1 MDHAAAARDP
11 DGRSDPIAPDWS
23 AGPFLTYSDGNG
35 RRRFVQLSS
44 SASMSIGRDADCDI
58 SLSWDAAVSR
68 VHAQL
73 DRIGPNWTL
82 VDEGLSRNGTFLN
95 GDRINGRRRLRD
107 GDTFVLGDTSLQYR
121 EPAGQSAQH
130 TKVAAESVT
139 ILSLSATQRQ
149 ILAALCRPYKDN
161 PPYATPASNQAIANE
176 LYLSVDAVKTHLRAL
191 FHKFR
196 IEDLPQNQKRAKLVE
211 RAFSLGL
218 ISRRDL

>member
-1 MDHAAAARDP
+1 MDDAAAARDP
-11 DGRSDPIAPDWS
+11 DGRSEAISPDWS
-23 AGPFLTYSDGNG
+23 AGPFLAYSDGNG
-35 RRRFVQLSS
+35 HRKFLQLSS
-44 SASMSIGRDADCDI
+44 ATSMSIGRDAGCDI

-68 VHAQL
+68 LHAQL

-107 GDTFVLGDTSLQYR
+107 GDTFVLGDTSFRYR
-121 EPAGQSAQH
+121 EPEGTSAQH
-130 TKVAAESVT
+130 TQIAAESVT
-139 ILSLSATQRQ
+139 ILSLSTTQRQ

-161 PPYATPASNQAIANE
+161 APYATPAANQAIANE

-191 FHKFR
+191 FHKFH